1 VKTNNIYKEN
11 EMSKIAMIF
20 AGQGS
25 QAVGMGKD
33 FYENSKLAR
42 EMFEKAGDRIG
53 VDFKELIFEENEKLG
68 QTAYTQPAILLVQM
82 IAYKLFREECPDVKP
97 ALFLGHSLGEFSAL
111 CAAGAIDYV
120 DAVELVH
127 KRGAYM
133 QEACDTI
140 EAGMM
145 AIVGLD
151 DAAVEKICA
160 DAQAEG
166 KKVWPAN
173 YNQDGQLVVAG
184 MKSDLASLE
193 QTFKDAGAKRALL
206 LNMSVASHCDILA
219 PAQEPLAE
227 LMEKYIT
234 DNFEAPVISNV
245 TTKPYSTKAEAVEL
259 LKEQLVKPVKYK
271 QSIQAI
277 APEVDMAIEF
287 GNGVVLKGLN
297 RRIAKDLKTLNVSD
311 TASLE
316 KVKEEVCL

>member
-1 VKTNNIYKEN
+1 MN
-11 EMSKIAMIF
+11 KIAMIF

-33 FYENSKLAR
+33 FYENSELAR
-42 EMFEKAGDRIG
+42 EMFKKAGERIG
-53 VDFKELIFEENEKLG
+53 VDFKEIIFEENEKLG

-82 IAYKLFREECPDVKP
+82 VAYKLFKEACPDVK
-97 ALFLGHSLGEFSAL
+97 AELFLGHSLGEFSAL
-111 CAAGAIDYV
+111 CASGAIDYV

-127 KRGAYM
+127 KRGSLM
-133 QEACDTI
+133 QAACDEI

-151 DAAVEKICA
+151 DESVEKICS
-160 DAQAEG
+160 DAQADG

-184 MKSDLASLE
+184 MKSDLVSLE

-227 LMEKYIT
+227 LMEKYVT

-245 TTKPYSTKAEAVEL
+245 TTKPYDTKAQAVEL
-259 LKEQLVKPVKYK
+259 LKDQLVKPVKYK
-271 QSIQAI
+271 QSIKEI
-277 APEVDMAIEF
+277 SSMVDIAIEF

-297 RRIAKDLKTLNVSD
+297 RRIAKDLKTLNISD
-311 TASLE
+311 MSSLE
-316 KVKEEVCL
+316 KVKEEVCS